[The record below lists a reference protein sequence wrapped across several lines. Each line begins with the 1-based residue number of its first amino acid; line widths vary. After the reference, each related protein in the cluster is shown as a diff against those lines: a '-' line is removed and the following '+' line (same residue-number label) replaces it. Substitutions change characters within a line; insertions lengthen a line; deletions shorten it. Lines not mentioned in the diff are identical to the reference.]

1 MVIAVGFDLA
11 AHGRIDSW
19 AMTVGLVLTVGGLL
33 ASGRVRTAGAT
44 LVALVAVPFA
54 VLVAWHE
61 SAWLVPVDA
70 VMAVGL
76 LALGASY
83 AAGGRVLGISWS
95 GLVVRLG
102 RSILAVAMA
111 PAFALGSLAALVPW
125 RGEDGRRRMLAVA
138 RGVGLALPV
147 VLVLGLLLASADAVF
162 ASIFRV
168 PVDLGSTGGH
178 LILFTVGLVVGA
190 ALLVDAEGAPV
201 PEVAVGHRPL
211 GATEAVVVL
220 VAVVVL
226 FAGFAATQLM
236 VVAGGAERVLA
247 TAGLTY
253 AENARQGFF
262 QLLGVA
268 GITLALLL
276 GIRAALGPVM
286 GPTRWLVVGLG
297 EAAVLLTLVI
307 VAGAL
312 NRLSL
317 YEQAYGLT
325 MLRLA
330 CVVVAWWLA
339 AVFVLVGAALAGVG
353 ARRRWI
359 FGAIVVAGVV
369 ALFVF
374 NVMDPEAVV
383 VRHNVAHEQATGS
396 FDTSYLHELSD
407 DAIPELVAALPALPP
422 ATRDAVRDR
431 VCRPAA
437 GAIAARSSG
446 RRPEA
451 PDSPRTGLDANR
463 SATRAAA
470 VRAEVCA
477 R

>member
-1 MVIAVGFDLA
+1 MDRRAAIALVVIAVGFDLA
-11 AHGRIDSW
+11 TRGRVDSW
-19 AMTVGLVLTVGGLL
+19 AMTAGLVLAVGGLL
-33 ASGRVRTAGAT
+33 ASGRVRTAGAAAVT
-44 LVALVAVPFA
+44 LVALPFA

-70 VMAVGL
+70 AVALGL

-102 RSILAVAMA
+102 RSILAIAMA
-111 PAFALGSLAALVPW
+111 PAFVLGGLAALVPW

-138 RGVGLALPV
+138 RGIGLAVPV

-168 PVDLGSTGGH
+168 PLDLAGSTGH
-178 LILFTVGLVVGA
+178 VVLFAIGLVLGA
-190 ALLVDAEGAPV
+190 VLLVDADGEPV
-201 PEVAVGHRPL
+201 PEVAVSHRPL

-220 VAVVVL
+220 VAVVLL
-226 FAGFAATQLM
+226 FAGFAATQVV

-247 TAGLTY
+247 TTGLTY

-268 GITLALLL
+268 GITLVLLL
-276 GIRAALGPVM
+276 GIRAALGPVT
-286 GPTRWLVVGLG
+286 GRTRWLVVGLG
-297 EAAVLLTLVI
+297 EAAVALTLVI
-307 VAGAL
+307 VVAAL

-339 AVFVLVGAALAGVG
+339 AVFVLVGLAIAGG
-353 ARRRWI
+353 SAGRRWI
-359 FGAIVVAGVV
+359 FGAIVVTGVA
-369 ALFVF
+369 ALLVF

-383 VRHNVAHEQATGS
+383 VEHNVAHAAATGS
-396 FDTSYLHELSD
+396 FDAGYLRELSD
-407 DAIPELVAALPALPP
+407 DAIPALAASLGTLAPSARVAVRARICRSDPP
-422 ATRDAVRDR
+422 AR
-431 VCRPAA
+431 
-437 GAIAARSSG
+437 
-446 RRPEA
+446 E
-451 PDSPRTGLDANR
+451 GLAANR
-463 SATRAAA
+463 AATRAAA
-470 VRAEVCA
+470 IRQEVCV